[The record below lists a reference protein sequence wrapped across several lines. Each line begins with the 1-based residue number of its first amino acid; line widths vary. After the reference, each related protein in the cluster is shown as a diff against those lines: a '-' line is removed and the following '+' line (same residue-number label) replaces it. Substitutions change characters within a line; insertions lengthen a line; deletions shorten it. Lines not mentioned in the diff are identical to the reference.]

1 MAQEGRKGR
10 FRCGAGGAC
19 EASLF
24 TFTSRCEEGEE
35 PPVGRIAAASME
47 EALEYMR
54 AHCADFQIIR
64 LEFVG
69 MLRMLSGTPVD

>member
-1 MAQEGRKGR
+1 VAR
-10 FRCGAGGAC
+10 
-19 EASLF
+19 L
-24 TFTSRCEEGEE
+24 
-35 PPVGRIAAASME
+35 AAASME

-64 LEFVG
+64 VEFVG